1 MYIDSSKE
9 LKKCFNSQLI
19 LRISIAYKEN
29 PSNVSKREESDRQ
42 SYSKAKIQKILKFST
57 QKQQYSKE
65 YYIMTKVGIM
75 FIINLV

>member
-1 MYIDSSKE
+1 MSVKEKRVTGNLTQKQRYKKFISK
-9 LKKCFNSQLI
+9 
-19 LRISIAYKEN
+19 
-29 PSNVSKREESDRQ
+29 DT
-42 SYSKAKIQKILKFST
+42 KILKFST